1 MNVKLTALVIGIAA
15 GALGV
20 LARTGTS
27 EGLRLQA
34 ASDDPYLDSDGDLLP
49 DQLEWVTL
57 SSPSSA
63 DSDGD
68 GRDDFLEVVQH
79 TATYQGTSTQP
90 VDNEMRVLLST
101 ATSGRSRDI
110 WMHCLFRFASGR
122 LDLDWFAPYIT
133 NGQVAVPMLS
143 IIGRTPMNLVVRTVP
158 NQGLYASLSLRLTTE
173 AEFRRYLPCTVTALA
188 SIGGR
193 RISTGMYAFDS
204 GTEISTLLPRG
215 VDINRRS
222 FLVQSLRSLDVNS
235 QSQFFRGNKVCE
247 LGLSVLA
254 STPGGS
260 LCEVQSAACE
270 PANGLRCSTSCSSA
284 VGSEIFV
291 PAGLAA
297 TTGG

>member
-1 MNVKLTALVIGIAA
+1 MNVKLTALVIAVAA
-15 GALGV
+15 GVLGV
-20 LARTGTS
+20 VARTGAP

-34 ASDDPYLDSDGDLLP
+34 ASDDPFLDSDGDLLP
-49 DQLEWVTL
+49 DQLEWVAL
-57 SSPSSA
+57 SSPSAA

-79 TATYQGTSTQP
+79 TATYQATNTQP

-122 LDLDWFAPYIT
+122 LELDSFTPYIT
-133 NGQVAVPMLS
+133 NGQIAVPMS
-143 IIGRTPMNLVVRTVP
+143 DMIGRTPMNLAVRTVP
-158 NQGLYASLSLRLTTE
+158 NQGLYVTLSLRLTTE

-204 GTEISTLLPRG
+204 GSEISTLLPRG
-215 VDINRRS
+215 VEINRRAY
-222 FLVQSLRSLDVNS
+222 LVQSLRALDINP
-235 QSQFFRGNKVCE
+235 QSPFFRGNKVCE

-260 LCEVQSAACE
+260 LCEVNSAACE
-270 PANGLRCSTSCSSA
+270 PANGLRCSASCSAA

>member
-1 MNVKLTALVIGIAA
+1 MGRKLQGAGLYAPEAALQWLAHIWLGITHSAKRNTPGVTGDRLPTRQPVISSRRDPRQVAKRYDPHVFDPLSQLRRHPSSSMNVKLTALVIGIAA

-143 IIGRTPMNLVVRTVP
+143 NRTCGRSKPYNTR
-158 NQGLYASLSLRLTTE
+158 E
-173 AEFRRYLPCTVTALA
+173 
-188 SIGGR
+188 
-193 RISTGMYAFDS
+193 
-204 GTEISTLLPRG
+204 
-215 VDINRRS
+215 
-222 FLVQSLRSLDVNS
+222 
-235 QSQFFRGNKVCE
+235 
-247 LGLSVLA
+247 
-254 STPGGS
+254 
-260 LCEVQSAACE
+260 
-270 PANGLRCSTSCSSA
+270 
-284 VGSEIFV
+284 
-291 PAGLAA
+291 
-297 TTGG
+297 